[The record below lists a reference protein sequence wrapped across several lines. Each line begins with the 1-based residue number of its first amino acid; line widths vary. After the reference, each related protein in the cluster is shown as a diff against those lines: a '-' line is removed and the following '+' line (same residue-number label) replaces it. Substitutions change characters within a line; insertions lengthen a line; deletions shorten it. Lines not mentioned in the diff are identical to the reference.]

1 MQELLS
7 WISAGQYSSLAMH
20 ELYAKEGTEKEG
32 SCSISCSPGYE
43 NVITVAH
50 STLMEFEN
58 GGFTLKTREMFSVHV
73 TSEEFE
79 NETIIVHF

>member
-1 MQELLS
+1 
-7 WISAGQYSSLAMH
+7 MH

-32 SCSISCSPGYE
+32 SCSITCSPGFE
-43 NVITVAH
+43 SLITVAH

-73 TSEEFE
+73 TPEEFE